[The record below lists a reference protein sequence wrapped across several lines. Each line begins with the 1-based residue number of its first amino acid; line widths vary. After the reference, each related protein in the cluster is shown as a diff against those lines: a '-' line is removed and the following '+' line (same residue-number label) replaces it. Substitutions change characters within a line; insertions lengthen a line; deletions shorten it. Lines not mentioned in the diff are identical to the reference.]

1 MEEMRRY
8 VGGGTVQEEGG
19 LKKEVTEGKMDSDA
33 DVCQKR
39 RGAVSKLSRAWR
51 CDLFMR

>member
-1 MEEMRRY
+1 MWGEGQCKRR
-8 VGGGTVQEEGG
+8 GG
-19 LKKEVTEGKMDSDA
+19 LKKRSNTEGKMDSDA

-39 RGAVSKLSRAWR
+39 RGAVSKLSRAGR